1 MFELA
6 RMWSMK
12 KQEIKLA
19 NLIFILRKRVK
30 FLTTI
35 RLPLALTTCSCK
47 NKARASLTRT
57 CQAATSTSST
67 IRWRSPDGKTSQ
79 LSSISN
85 QIIEILK
92 RDLSSL
98 PKIAQ
103 SRGNHQECLRILIR
117 RLIYLRTPQIEK
129 RNI

>member
-1 MFELA
+1 MYVLA
-6 RMWSMK
+6 KMWSMK
-12 KQEIKLA
+12 QQEIKPA
-19 NLIFILRKRVK
+19 NPISKPQKRVRI
-30 FLTTI
+30 LTMS

-47 NKARASLTRT
+47 GKARASLTRT

-67 IRWRSPDGKTSQ
+67 IRWRNPNARTSQ

-85 QIIEILK
+85 RIIETLK
-92 RDLSSL
+92 RDSNSQ

-103 SRGNHQECLRILIR
+103 SKGNHQECLRILIK